1 MLKPQRPEAIT
12 LAVAIFIAVALNG
25 PFWAKLY
32 AAIAPASLS
41 DWVFLGAVGV
51 AMIALFNLVLLA
63 FSLRPVL
70 RVLLTVLLPTTAAA
84 SYFMHQYGV
93 VIDVNTIRD
102 IFQTDQA
109 EAGDL
114 MSARMVAYVALLGVV
129 PALILWRVR
138 WLERPFY
145 RDLKAK
151 LGAAAVSLAVL
162 AIAIAPFFGEFLS
175 VFRETPQ
182 LRLTLTPTNYIAAV
196 SKYATKR
203 EAKAKDVAAVG
214 RDAERRPEP
223 NARPV
228 FFVIV
233 VGETARAA
241 NFSLNGYARQTN
253 PELEKVKDLVNFN
266 TASSCGT
273 DTAESV
279 PCMFSGLRRADFSNA
294 KAAGRENLLDILKHG
309 DVDVLWRD
317 NQSGC
322 KGVCDRVQTETL
334 TGMAHPTFYASTG
347 NFDEILLDGL
357 QDRLSKVQRD
367 TVVVLHMMGSH
378 GPAYWKRYP
387 PAFERFT
394 PACKDAQ
401 FSHCTTDE
409 IVNAYDN
416 TILYTDHVLA
426 RLVEILSGAETR
438 GVEAGMIYVSD
449 HGESLGE
456 HGIYLHGMPYT
467 LAPKEQTQI
476 PFMAWLSPGLRADN
490 GIEASCLEAQAKMP
504 VSHDNLVH
512 SVLGIMDIETSQYDR
527 RLDVFATCT
536 HHPS

>member
-1 MLKPQRPEAIT
+1 MLRPQRPEAIT
-12 LAVAIFIAVALNG
+12 LAAALFIAVALNG
-25 PFWAKLY
+25 PFWGKLY
-32 AAIAPASLS
+32 AAVSPTTAF
-41 DWVFLGAVGV
+41 DWLFLGAVGAALV
-51 AMIALFNLVLLA
+51 ALFNLVLLA
-63 FSLRPVL
+63 FSLRPLL
-70 RVLLTVLLPTTAAA
+70 RVLLTILLPTTAAA

-114 MSARMVAYVALLGVV
+114 MSIKMAAYILLLGVL
-129 PALILWRVR
+129 PAVILWRVR
-138 WLERPFY
+138 WLERPFAH
-145 RDLKAK
+145 DSKAK
-151 LGAAAVSLAVL
+151 LKAAALSLAVIAL
-162 AIAIAPFFGEFLS
+162 AIAPFFGEFLS

-196 SKYATKR
+196 TKYARKR
-203 EAKAKDVAAVG
+203 EGKAKEMAAVG
-214 RDAERRPEP
+214 RDAERMPEP
-223 NARPV
+223 NARPHL
-228 FFVIV
+228 FVIV

-241 NFSLNGYARQTN
+241 NFSLNGYARDTN
-253 PELEKVKDLVNFN
+253 PELRKVSELINFPN
-266 TASSCGT
+266 ARSCGT

-279 PCMFSGLRRADFSNA
+279 PCMFSGLTQSDFTNT
-294 KAAGRENLLDILKHG
+294 KAAVRENLLDVLRHG
-309 DVDVLWRD
+309 GVDVLWRD

-322 KGVCDRVQTETL
+322 KGVCDRVSTETL

-357 QDRLSKVQRD
+357 ETRVGQIRRD

-387 PAFERFT
+387 AAFERFT

-401 FSHCTTDE
+401 FSHCTTEE

-426 RLVEILSGAETR
+426 RLISILSGAE
-438 GVEAGMIYVSD
+438 GVEAGMIYLSD

-456 HGIYLHGMPYT
+456 HGIYLHGMPYA
-467 LAPKEQTQI
+467 LAPREQTQV
-476 PFMAWLSPGLRADN
+476 PFMTWLSPSLRADN
-490 GIEASCLEAQAKMP
+490 GIADGCLEAQASAP
-504 VSHDNLVH
+504 VSHDNLFH
-512 SVLGIMDIETSQYDR
+512 SVLGIMDIATTQYDS
-527 RLDVFATCT
+527 RLDIFARCT